1 MRILLVLDLRPR
13 RRPLRCLRRRC
24 REAEQS
30 ARRIFWNAFGLYL
43 TLRGRLVQDAER
55 KTKNMGCNAGRCLG
69 PDDTGYPGSG
79 LP

>member
-43 TLRGRLVQDAER
+43 TLRGRLVQIHGSHQEEI
-55 KTKNMGCNAGRCLG
+55 
-69 PDDTGYPGSG
+69 GYRG
-79 LP
+79 